1 MVDLTAAEPVVVHLA
16 RIALD
21 AVVFRSAFGDAEVF
35 ARDHHVGGVGA
46 AGPFLAV
53 GAVAEGR
60 DHGLAGVFVRDGGAH
75 AGAFC
80 HVGRDVQGGGIGA
93 MVLMVVLVGKGS
105 IWGECMFW
113 KAVMR
118 FARKEQNGRWG
129 RLLIV
134 WGKR

>member
-1 MVDLTAAEPVVVHLA
+1 MGSPVYSYAMAEHMQ
-16 RIALD
+16 
-21 AVVFRSAFGDAEVF
+21 E
-35 ARDHHVGGVGA
+35 
-46 AGPFLAV
+46 PFVML
-53 GAVAEGR
+53 GEMIR
-60 DHGLAGVFVRDGGAH
+60 
-75 AGAFC
+75 
-80 HVGRDVQGGGIGA
+80 GGIGA

-113 KAVMR
+113 KVVMR

>member
-1 MVDLTAAEPVVVHLA
+1 MGSPVYSYAMAEHMQ
-16 RIALD
+16 
-21 AVVFRSAFGDAEVF
+21 E
-35 ARDHHVGGVGA
+35 
-46 AGPFLAV
+46 PFVML
-53 GAVAEGR
+53 GEMIRGK
-60 DHGLAGVFVRDGGAH
+60 
-75 AGAFC
+75 
-80 HVGRDVQGGGIGA
+80 GGGGGMIGA

-113 KAVMR
+113 KVVMR